1 MNFHM
6 SLNLGWGMWWDK
18 CFISFQFILLVC
30 WGEGRGPFL
39 AIKRHQHLGMSE
51 SSDNS

>member
-30 WGEGRGPFL
+30 WGEGEGTIPCYQTTS
-39 AIKRHQHLGMSE
+39 APGHE
-51 SSDNS
+51 